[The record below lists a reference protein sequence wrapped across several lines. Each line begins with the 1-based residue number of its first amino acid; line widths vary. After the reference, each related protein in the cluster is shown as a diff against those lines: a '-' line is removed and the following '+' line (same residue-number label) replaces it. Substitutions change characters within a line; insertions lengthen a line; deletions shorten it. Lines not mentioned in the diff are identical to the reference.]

1 MYTRNH
7 KMTKLI
13 GHTSIIIR
21 YWNNSMR
28 VYYMTHKL
36 CLKSIRTFWWLM
48 VMVNPS
54 GDPDWIFWE
63 DQRLDNDGNVRAAAL
78 QTVEST
84 KNDGED
90 ICRFIDLIGKGGV
103 GKSHALDEIIT
114 TMLQRHGWSMS
125 NIMVSDTSDK
135 AASIINAFTIF
146 HLNMDW
152 V

>member
-1 MYTRNH
+1 M
-7 KMTKLI
+7 
-13 GHTSIIIR
+13 
-21 YWNNSMR
+21 
-28 VYYMTHKL
+28 
-36 CLKSIRTFWWLM
+36 
-48 VMVNPS
+48 
-54 GDPDWIFWE
+54 
-63 DQRLDNDGNVRAAAL
+63 RAAAL